1 MYNIDDNEDFM
12 IMNSTSFRYY
22 AMQEKIKFL
31 EGKLKNITNG
41 FCEDLTFNT
50 YTGLKCGVV
59 PLFLIDDKFNLKRFL
74 NYLYKNNPPKELVYI
89 VGVGFLNGIDVDLK
103 PMEVFQTTPFVK
115 ENMEIKLM
123 YNEYMYA
130 EYGDIQLIID
140 TFYDD
145 FEKWINKVFDDINL
159 FVQQNQIPF
168 SDEYILNKY
177 KQQKQTLNS
186 VDLQF

>member
-1 MYNIDDNEDFM
+1 M
-12 IMNSTSFRYY
+12 
-22 AMQEKIKFL
+22 
-31 EGKLKNITNG
+31 
-41 FCEDLTFNT
+41 
-50 YTGLKCGVV
+50 
-59 PLFLIDDKFNLKRFL
+59 
-74 NYLYKNNPPKELVYI
+74 YI

-123 YNEYMYA
+123 YNEYMYT

-159 FVQQNQIPF
+159 FVQQNQFPF
-168 SDEYILNKY
+168 SDEYILSKY

-186 VDLQF
+186 IDLQF